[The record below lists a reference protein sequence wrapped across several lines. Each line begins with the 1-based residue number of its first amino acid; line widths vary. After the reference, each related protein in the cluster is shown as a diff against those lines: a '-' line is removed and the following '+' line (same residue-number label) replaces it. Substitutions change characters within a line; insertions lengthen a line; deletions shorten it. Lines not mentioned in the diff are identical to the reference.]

1 MNKDEKKTAIL
12 IAVCA
17 FISLLML
24 GIFFLFTSTHKTER
38 ESHITVKDKYTEVIP
53 AGQDVSGF
61 SYGLVSLSVTE
72 RPEKTC
78 YYLKTCKSTFIFKK
92 DKNGNRTF
100 PNKTSA
106 KEIFTYLVSKEIY
119 DRYEIGDIFELDKEK
134 SMNTSSDIQLVSIQS
149 NEEYKQDNE
158 QP

>member
-1 MNKDEKKTAIL
+1 MNKKEALIL

-24 GIFFLFTSTHKTER
+24 TLFFLFTSTHKTEK

-53 AGQDVSGF
+53 AGQDISGF
-61 SYGLVSLSVTE
+61 SYGLVSLSVRE
-72 RPEKTC
+72 RPEKTR
-78 YYLKTCKSTFIFKK
+78 YYLKTCKNTLVFKK

-100 PNKTSA
+100 PNKIPD
-106 KEIFTYLVSKEIY
+106 KEICTYLVSKEIY
-119 DRYEIGDIFELDKEK
+119 DRYEIGDIFELDKERK
-134 SMNTSSDIQLVSIQS
+134 SLNTSFDILLVSIER
-149 NEEYKQDNE
+149 NEKYKKESE